1 MASLAELRGYDAD
14 HIDYFYFFFV
24 LAVPMI
30 LPGVCNYGFDLHVSF
45 H

>member
-1 MASLAELRGYDAD
+1 MRITST
-14 HIDYFYFFFV
+14 ISIFFFV